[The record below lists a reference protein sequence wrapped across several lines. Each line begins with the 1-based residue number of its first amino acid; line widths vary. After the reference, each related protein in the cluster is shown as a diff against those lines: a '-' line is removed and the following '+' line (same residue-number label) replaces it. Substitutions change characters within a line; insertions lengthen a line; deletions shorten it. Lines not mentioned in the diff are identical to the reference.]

1 MALSTER
8 QVVSRATS
16 ARQASRRWSR
26 YSRRTFYL
34 FLAPWL
40 LGFIILTIFPMIYA
54 FLVSFT
60 NFDGAS
66 PHWHWIGLANYSEL
80 LQDSDTWYSLS
91 RTILYTVIVV
101 PVSVV
106 LGLLLALLVN
116 RQMRGISVFRT
127 IFYMPAVVPIVGS
140 VVIWKI
146 MFDRD
151 AGAINAILQQIGGPT
166 ITWLSDPTAFI
177 PLIVVVLWGVGTNMI
192 ISLAGLQGVPVEL
205 REASRVDGANA
216 TQSFWTVSLPILTP
230 VLFFEVITGIITA
243 LQTLIQP
250 LLLAVSTGTATA
262 VSVPRTNYLY
272 MINVYAQYFYN
283 QRFGYASALLW
294 VLFAI
299 VLVITL
305 LVFRSSTAWVYY
317 EVDQEGGN

>member
-1 MALSTER
+1 MALSTQR
-8 QVVSRATS
+8 QVVTRATS
-16 ARQASRRWSR
+16 ARHVSRGWSR

-40 LGFIILTIFPMIYA
+40 LGFIVLTIFPMIYA

-91 RTILYTVIVV
+91 RTILYTIIVV
-101 PVSVV
+101 PASVV

-140 VVIWKI
+140 VVVWKI

-192 ISLAGLQGVPVEL
+192 ISLAGLQGVPIEL

-216 TQSFWTVSLPILTP
+216 IQSFWTVSLPILTP

-250 LLLAVSTGTATA
+250 LLLAVSNGTASA

-272 MINVYAQYFYN
+272 MVNVYAQYFYN

-294 VLFAI
+294 ILFAI

>member
-8 QVVSRATS
+8 QVATRAVT
-16 ARQASRRWSR
+16 ARQVKRGWSR

-40 LGFIILTIFPMIYA
+40 LGFILLTIFPMIYA

-66 PHWHWIGLANYSEL
+66 PHWHWIGIANYSEL

-91 RTILYTVIVV
+91 RTILYTIIVV

-116 RQMRGISVFRT
+116 RQMRGISIFRT
-127 IFYMPAVVPIVGS
+127 IFYLPAVVPIVGS

-177 PLIVVVLWGVGTNMI
+177 PLIIVVLWGVGTCMI
-192 ISLAGLQGVPVEL
+192 ISLAGLQGVPGEL
-205 REASRVDGANA
+205 REASRVDGAN
-216 TQSFWTVSLPILTP
+216 TFQSFWSISLPILSP
-230 VLFFEVITGIITA
+230 VLFFEIITGIITA

-250 LLLAVSTGTATA
+250 LLLAVSNGTASA
-262 VSVPRTNYLY
+262 VSVPRSNYLY

-294 VLFAI
+294 ILFAI

>member
-8 QVVSRATS
+8 QVATGAVSAHQVHRG
-16 ARQASRRWSR
+16 WSR

-34 FLAPWL
+34 FLSPWL
-40 LGFIILTIFPMIYA
+40 LGFILLTIFPMIYA
-54 FLVSFT
+54 FMVSFT

-80 LQDSDTWYSLS
+80 FQDSDTWFSLS
-91 RTILYTVIVV
+91 RTILYTIIVV
-101 PVSVV
+101 PASVV
-106 LGLLLALLVN
+106 PGLLLALLVN

-127 IFYMPAVVPIVGS
+127 IFYLPAVVPIVGS

-151 AGAINAILQQIGGPT
+151 AGAINAILQQMGGPT

-177 PLIVVVLWGVGTNMI
+177 PLIIVVLWGVGTCMI
-192 ISLAGLQGVPVEL
+192 ISLAGLQGVPTEL

-216 TQSFWTVSLPILTP
+216 FQSFWSVSLPILSP

-250 LLLAVSTGTATA
+250 LLLSVSTGTASA
-262 VSVPRTNYLY
+262 VSVPRSNYLY

-294 VLFAI
+294 ILFAI

>member
-1 MALSTER
+1 
-8 QVVSRATS
+8 
-16 ARQASRRWSR
+16 
-26 YSRRTFYL
+26 
-34 FLAPWL
+34 
-40 LGFIILTIFPMIYA
+40 MIYA

-106 LGLLLALLVN
+106 LGMLLALLVN

-192 ISLAGLQGVPVEL
+192 ISLAGLQGVPIEL

-216 TQSFWTVSLPILTP
+216 IQSFWTVSLPILTP

-250 LLLAVSTGTATA
+250 LLLAVSNGTASA

-294 VLFAI
+294 ILFAI

>member
-8 QVVSRATS
+8 QVVTRATS
-16 ARQASRRWSR
+16 AHKTSRNWSR

-101 PVSVV
+101 PLSVV
-106 LGLLLALLVN
+106 LGMLLALLVN

-127 IFYMPAVVPIVGS
+127 IFYLPAVVPIVGS

-192 ISLAGLQGVPVEL
+192 ISLAGLQGVPIEL

-216 TQSFWTVSLPILTP
+216 IQSFWTVSLPILTP

-250 LLLAVSTGTATA
+250 LLLAVSNGTASA

-294 VLFAI
+294 ILFAI

>member
-8 QVVSRATS
+8 QVVTRATS
-16 ARQASRRWSR
+16 ARQTSRGWSR

-106 LGLLLALLVN
+106 LGMLLALLVN

-192 ISLAGLQGVPVEL
+192 ISLAGLQGVPIEL

-216 TQSFWTVSLPILTP
+216 IQSFWTVSLPILTP

-250 LLLAVSTGTATA
+250 LLLAVSNGTASA

-294 VLFAI
+294 ILFAI

>member
-8 QVVSRATS
+8 QVATGAVT
-16 ARQASRRWSR
+16 ARQINRGWSR

-34 FLAPWL
+34 FLSPWL
-40 LGFIILTIFPMIYA
+40 LGFILLTIFPMIYA

-66 PHWHWIGLANYSEL
+66 PHWHWIGIANYSEL

-91 RTILYTVIVV
+91 RTILYTIIVV

-127 IFYMPAVVPIVGS
+127 IFYLPAVVPIVGS

-177 PLIVVVLWGVGTNMI
+177 PLIIVVLWGVGTCMI
-192 ISLAGLQGVPVEL
+192 ISLAGLQGVPGEL
-205 REASRVDGANA
+205 REASRVDGAN
-216 TQSFWTVSLPILTP
+216 TFQSFWSISLPILSP

-250 LLLAVSTGTATA
+250 LLLAVSNGTASA
-262 VSVPRTNYLY
+262 VSVPRSNYLY

-294 VLFAI
+294 ILFAI